1 MMVTYNCLENYEIEF
16 FMDFLLYKIY
26 KVDKKGIDYIIKK
39 EQYML
44 V

>member
-1 MMVTYNCLENYEIEF
+1 MKSNFLWTFYNE
-16 FMDFLLYKIY
+16 KIY